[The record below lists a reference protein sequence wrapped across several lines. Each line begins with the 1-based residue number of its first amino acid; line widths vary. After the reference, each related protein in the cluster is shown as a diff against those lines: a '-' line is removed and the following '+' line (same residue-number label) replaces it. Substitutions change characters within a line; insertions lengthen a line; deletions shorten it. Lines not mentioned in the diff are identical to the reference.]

1 VLFACQPFKFN
12 LWQAPLMGAVISIAA
27 QLGDLCESLLKRDA
41 GIKDS
46 GDMIPGHGG
55 FLDRGDSIIIS
66 SAVAYYWVNLVVLGN
81 I

>member
-1 VLFACQPFKFN
+1 
-12 LWQAPLMGAVISIAA
+12 
-27 QLGDLCESLLKRDA
+27 
-41 GIKDS
+41 
-46 GDMIPGHGG
+46 MIPGHGG

>member
-1 VLFACQPFKFN
+1 
-12 LWQAPLMGAVISIAA
+12 MGAVISIAA